1 MGSLDRDARGD
12 RRRNFREATTVV
24 ARVTSGRAPCDN
36 NMRAMDELKAL
47 FGVPLIG
54 GPAPNAQQHQIR
66 CCTPTRFPG
75 TVKSVEGLMDRN
87 DASPLPDL
95 Q

>member
-24 ARVTSGRAPCDN
+24 ARVTSGRARCDN

-54 GPAPNAQQHQIR
+54 AR
-66 CCTPTRFPG
+66 RPTLSSI
-75 TVKSVEGLMDRN
+75 KY
-87 DASPLPDL
+87 DAVLQRDFLVPFNPLKT
-95 Q
+95 